1 MSLSTH
7 ESKVA
12 VFLIESGRAL
22 ELAQQ
27 WMQEEHAQRR
37 QAREIGQELGVSR
50 VYLSFDT
57 GVVLGVYFG
66 DKLAVHPDFRKPNR
80 KGASFP
86 KKHSGWAVR
95 LAQQHERKLTMAQ
108 VNKELGIPDSLCVRH
123 AADGSEIWRMLSS
136 PVNPSGFLSLSDQG
150 PFAIWTPDVDDAI
163 RQEREAGNEVLTFP
177 KDFKFIIAGTR
188 RILPEQW
195 DLMVAEHRLAKAA
208 QAAA

>member
-1 MSLSTH
+1 MSLCTH

-27 WMQEEHAQRR
+27 WVQDEQVQRR
-37 QAREIGQELGVSR
+37 QRREIGQALGVSR

-57 GVVLGVYFG
+57 GVVLGAYFG

-86 KKHSGWAVR
+86 KKHSGWAAR

-123 AADGSEIWRMLSS
+123 PDGSEVWRMLSS
-136 PVNPSGFLSLSDQG
+136 PVTPSGFLSLSDQG
-150 PFAIWTPDVDDAI
+150 PFAIWTPDVDDVL
-163 RQEREAGNEVLTFP
+163 RQEREAGHEILTFP
-177 KDFKFIIAGTR
+177 KDFKFTIAGTR

-195 DLMVAEHRLAKAA
+195 DLMVAERRMNKAA